1 MNPDPG
7 DSKWARQAANRKAHP
22 VWRGIFI
29 YSLACNLTTDITL
42 FLPGRQL
49 LHDTYPLLS
58 DFVGYVYLISEF
70 ILLFVSP
77 FFILRFGGIAT
88 FGLIVALLNFSLVFS
103 ISGRT

>member
-1 MNPDPG
+1 MITDPG
-7 DSKWARQAANRKAHP
+7 ESKWARQAANRKAHP

-29 YSLACNLTTDITL
+29 YSLTCNLTIDVTL
-42 FLPGRQL
+42 FLSGRQL

-58 DFVGYVYLISEF
+58 DFVGLIYLLSEF

-77 FFILRFGGIAT
+77 FFIRRFGGIAT
-88 FGLIVALLNFSLVFS
+88 FGLIAALCNLFVFS